1 MTTGQN
7 DRLRMTFAVSLPKKS
22 NPHAHT
28 AELQEHNT
36 DAPGAERRNLAAT
49 LIFLSSFT
57 AYTSVFPVFGPRIT
71 ELFSLSAEEFGSL
84 MGMQSLGRILALL
97 MVGPLISWYGV
108 RRISEL
114 GFVGFGVGFLLL
126 GVSSSI
132 IMFQSGLTL
141 LGLFIGVSSV
151 AHPAFLFA
159 LYPAFK
165 RRIFSIRLVSVAAPT
180 VLLPLFA
187 GAMLHWSEGG
197 GDETFRL
204 VLGVPFL
211 IVGGAL
217 VGGGLLM
224 SLQRNPGEESTESEE
239 QDLDQQQTSRRT
251 RLFRLLNTRSI
262 LVIVLI
268 CLHASADNTVYI
280 FLPMFMKNHFHDLPI
295 EPALAV
301 AGHGLAYLF
310 TRSLLS
316 VLPERVAQRAILC
329 LSGPIGGVIVIVS
342 IWSGSA
348 LYVPVLYTMACFCF
362 AAEFPTLV
370 SELSSR
376 SMASLGTVLA
386 AAYLVA
392 EVAKYAMLKMT
403 GRVADQTGDY
413 RVALSFAAAGFI
425 AFGIIAFFTGLG
437 KPENAEAEQSK
448 E

>member
-1 MTTGQN
+1 M
-7 DRLRMTFAVSLPKKS
+7 SLPKKS
-22 NPHAHT
+22 NPYART
-28 AELQEHNT
+28 DERQALNT
-36 DAPGAERRNLAAT
+36 NVPGTERRKLAAT
-49 LIFLSSFT
+49 LICVSSFT

-159 LYPAFK
+159 LYPTSK
-165 RRIFSIRLVSVAAPT
+165 RRIFSIRLVAVAAPT
-180 VLLPLFA
+180 VLLPLVA

-224 SLQRNPGEESTESEE
+224 TLQRNPGQESTESQE
-239 QDLDQQQTSRRT
+239 QELDQQQLAPGRT
-251 RLFRLLNTRSI
+251 RLIRLLNTRSI

-310 TRSLLS
+310 IRSLLS
-316 VLPERVAQRAILC
+316 VLPEGVAQRAILC
-329 LSGPIGGVIVIVS
+329 LSGPIGGLIVMVS

-376 SMASLGTVLA
+376 SMTSLGTVLA
-386 AAYLVA
+386 SAYLIA
-392 EVAKYAMLKMT
+392 EVAKFGMLKIT

-437 KPENAEAEQSK
+437 RPENAEHEQSK